1 MAIKITISRAPL
13 TAEFEVGSIGEG
25 IAIITESKDKFVE
38 LLGLS
43 DSMNGDDE
51 AGEGGDDNTNV
62 TATAPKERK
71 KREPKNKAPEA
82 VAPAPIPVPAAIVS
96 APAANSD
103 GLDIPEAL
111 RRAPAPAA
119 AAPPPPPLL
128 PNAPPVA
135 PAAPP
140 TSPLAAPIIA
150 NLDQRKA
157 GTVDDGKQLADWL
170 ANAGLIAKGATY
182 EEAKSVIPFT
192 SHDKLV
198 PIAVALG
205 VS

>member
-25 IAIITESKDKFVE
+25 IAIITESKDKFIE

-43 DSMNGDDE
+43 DSMNGTDE
-51 AGEGGDDNTNV
+51 QEQGNENV
-62 TATAPKERK
+62 TASASESPKERK
-71 KREPKNKAPEA
+71 PRGKNKAPEA
-82 VAPAPIPVPAAIVS
+82 VAPAPIPVPAAA
-96 APAANSD
+96 APNPD
-103 GLDIPEAL
+103 GLDIPPAL
-111 RRAPAPAA
+111 QRAPTPPAA

-128 PNAPPVA
+128 PSAPPVV

-140 TSPLAAPIIA
+140 TSALAQPIIA

-157 GTVDDGKQLADWL
+157 GSADDGKALADWL
-170 ANAGLIAKGATY
+170 AGAGLIAKGATY

-192 SHDKLV
+192 KHELLV
-198 PIAVALG
+198 EIAKALG
-205 VS
+205 VG